1 MSTATELSEPFDA
14 ILPAQPRGVHA
25 VVVGGGTMG
34 ADVAIVL
41 ARGGCRVSVVEPQA
55 AQCAALQARVQAG
68 LADLD
73 LARRAQQVHTVP
85 ALPDVQWQDVR
96 LVVEC
101 IPEQLA
107 LKQTLFAQLVSL
119 APASAVLT
127 SNSSSF
133 PISAI
138 AQGLPTPER
147 MLGLHFFMPA
157 HLVPLVEV
165 VLGPQTRADTANALS
180 AFMRAC
186 GSVPVLVRKDKPGFL
201 ANRLQ
206 HALSREAFAMVDEGV
221 ATPEDVDA
229 AVRFGFGFRYL
240 AAGPVMQRDHAGLD
254 VHCAA
259 AATMYPSLSN
269 TAEPSRALRE
279 RVQAGRLG
287 MKVGAGFYDWTPET
301 RQAERARYDQL
312 LRQGLQLLA
321 AELPPL
327 DHSF

>member
-1 MSTATELSEPFDA
+1 MNTTPSLSAFPT
-14 ILPAQPRGVHA
+14 QPRDTHA

-41 ARGGCRVSVVEPQA
+41 ARGGCRVTVVEPQTT
-55 AQCAALQARVQAG
+55 QTEALHQRVRTG
-68 LADLD
+68 LHDLG
-73 LARRAQQVHTVP
+73 LERRTQQVRT
-85 ALPDVQWQDVR
+85 AARLGDVDWHDVC
-96 LVVEC
+96 LVIEC
-101 IPEQLA
+101 IPEKLD
-107 LKQTLFAQLVSL
+107 LKQTLFAQLVEL
-119 APASAVLT
+119 APADALLT

-138 AQGLPTPER
+138 AQGLPTQER

-165 VLGPQTRADTANALS
+165 VLGPQTRPALADALS
-180 AFMRAC
+180 AFMRGC

-206 HALSREAFAMVDEGV
+206 HALSREAFAMIDEGV
-221 ATPEDVDA
+221 ASPEDVDA

-269 TAEPSRALRE
+269 TDQPSRALRD

-287 MKVGAGFYDWTPET
+287 MKAGAGFYDWTPES
-301 RQAERARYDQL
+301 RQAERERYDHL

-321 AELPPL
+321 AELPPI
-327 DHSF
+327 DKSF

>member
-1 MSTATELSEPFDA
+1 LNLLTDHPKNS
-14 ILPAQPRGVHA
+14 HA

-34 ADVAIVL
+34 ADVAVVL
-41 ARGGCRVSVVEPQA
+41 ARGGCRVTVIDPNESRRSRLQSHVRQA
-55 AQCAALQARVQAG
+55 LTPAG
-68 LADLD
+68 
-73 LARRAQQVHTVP
+73 LARRADRVLALP
-85 ALPDVQWQDVR
+85 ALDSVTWGDVA

-101 IPEQLA
+101 IPENLAMKQQL
-107 LKQTLFAQLVSL
+107 FGELVKH
-119 APASAVLT
+119 APAFTVLA

-138 AQGLPTPER
+138 AEGLDSRQR

-165 VLGPQTRADTANALS
+165 VRGPDTDPAQADRLC
-180 AFMRAC
+180 AFMRGC

-206 HALSREAFAMVDEGV
+206 HALAREAFAMIDEGI

-240 AAGPVMQRDHAGLD
+240 AAGPVLQRDHAGLD

-259 AATMYPSLSN
+259 AATMYPTLSN
-269 TAEPSRALRE
+269 AAEPARILRGH
-279 RVQAGRLG
+279 VAQGRLG
-287 MKVGAGFYDWTPET
+287 MKTGGGFYDWPEE
-301 RQAERARYDQL
+301 RRLAEQARYNSL
-312 LRQGLQLLA
+312 LQQGLALLA
-321 AELPPL
+321 NELPPI
-327 DHSF
+327 DTDDSSTA

>member
-287 MKVGAGFYDWTPET
+287 MKAGAGFYDWTPET